1 MKKLLSLIIAVITF
15 YGCQNVIL
23 SEEYQ
28 ENVPATRA
36 SVGSSDYYY
45 WCDGVKIPLTVN
57 ENKSYVLVE
66 TAKFESVRK
75 SAVNIRGGNTRTIDN
90 YAALGIRSSKEFRM
104 QKSLTSFTLDNAQQK
119 SINPQDVVYE
129 APYFKTSDGA
139 DLGITNVFSV
149 QLTGEQDLAKLQK
162 IAEEYNLEILG
173 ENKFDPS
180 IYYLSCTKES
190 KGNALEMAN
199 FMYESGAFEYAT
211 PEFIVESMPDAAP
224 NDTYFSYQWNL
235 KNVSYPGIDIN
246 YVNARN
252 AFAFPY
258 INDIIVA
265 VVDNG
270 V

>member
-1 MKKLLSLIIAVITF
+1 MVARMTFCQRNIKKTFPRPVRLWVRLIII
-15 YGCQNVIL
+15 I
-23 SEEYQ
+23 
-28 ENVPATRA
+28 
-36 SVGSSDYYY
+36 

-75 SAVNIRGGNTRTIDN
+75 SAVNIRRGNTRTIDN

-173 ENKFDPS
+173 EN
-180 IYYLSCTKES
+180 
-190 KGNALEMAN
+190 
-199 FMYESGAFEYAT
+199 
-211 PEFIVESMPDAAP
+211 EFVLP
-224 NDTYFSYQWNL
+224 
-235 KNVSYPGIDIN
+235 
-246 YVNARN
+246 
-252 AFAFPY
+252 
-258 INDIIVA
+258 
-265 VVDNG
+265 
-270 V
+270 

>member
-15 YGCQNVIL
+15 YGCQDDIL

-36 SVGSSDYYY
+36 SEGSSDYY

-66 TAKFESVRK
+66 TAKFESVRN
-75 SAVNIRGGNTRTIDN
+75 SAITNRSGLGTTRTIEN
-90 YAALGIRSSKEFRM
+90 HAALGIRSSKKAGL

-173 ENKFDPS
+173 ENEFDPE
-180 IYYLSCTKES
+180 YLLSFVYIRSRKGMRS
-190 KGNALEMAN
+190 KWRILCMNRARLSMQHP
-199 FMYESGAFEYAT
+199 SLSLSRCPT
-211 PEFIVESMPDAAP
+211 PFRTILISVV
-224 NDTYFSYQWNL
+224 N
-235 KNVSYPGIDIN
+235 GI
-246 YVNARN
+246 
-252 AFAFPY
+252 
-258 INDIIVA
+258 
-265 VVDNG
+265 
-270 V
+270 

>member
-1 MKKLLSLIIAVITF
+1 M
-15 YGCQNVIL
+15 
-23 SEEYQ
+23 
-28 ENVPATRA
+28 
-36 SVGSSDYYY
+36 
-45 WCDGVKIPLTVN
+45 KIPLTVN

-75 SAVNIRGGNTRTIDN
+75 SAVNIRRGNTRTIDN

-258 INDIIVA
+258 ITDIIVA

>member
-1 MKKLLSLIIAVITF
+1 M
-15 YGCQNVIL
+15 
-23 SEEYQ
+23 
-28 ENVPATRA
+28 
-36 SVGSSDYYY
+36 
-45 WCDGVKIPLTVN
+45 
-57 ENKSYVLVE
+57 
-66 TAKFESVRK
+66 
-75 SAVNIRGGNTRTIDN
+75 
-90 YAALGIRSSKEFRM
+90 
-104 QKSLTSFTLDNAQQK
+104 TLPN
-119 SINPQDVVYE
+119 
-129 APYFKTSDGA
+129 FK
-139 DLGITNVFSV
+139 
-149 QLTGEQDLAKLQK
+149 K

-173 ENKFDPS
+173 ENKSTRVS
-180 IYYLSCTKES
+180 IIFRVQRSRKGMRS
-190 KGNALEMAN
+190 KAN

>member
-1 MKKLLSLIIAVITF
+1 
-15 YGCQNVIL
+15 
-23 SEEYQ
+23 
-28 ENVPATRA
+28 
-36 SVGSSDYYY
+36 
-45 WCDGVKIPLTVN
+45 
-57 ENKSYVLVE
+57 
-66 TAKFESVRK
+66 
-75 SAVNIRGGNTRTIDN
+75 
-90 YAALGIRSSKEFRM
+90 M

-139 DLGITNVFSV
+139 DLGIMNVFSV

-173 ENKFDPS
+173 ENKFDNPARWD
-180 IYYLSCTKES
+180 
-190 KGNALEMAN
+190 GN
-199 FMYESGAFEYAT
+199 GD
-211 PEFIVESMPDAAP
+211 VP

>member
-1 MKKLLSLIIAVITF
+1 M
-15 YGCQNVIL
+15 
-23 SEEYQ
+23 
-28 ENVPATRA
+28 
-36 SVGSSDYYY
+36 
-45 WCDGVKIPLTVN
+45 KIPLTVN

-75 SAVNIRGGNTRTIDN
+75 SAVNIRRGNTRTIDN

-139 DLGITNVFSV
+139 DLGITNVFRV

-173 ENKFDPS
+173 ENKF
-180 IYYLSCTKES
+180 
-190 KGNALEMAN
+190 
-199 FMYESGAFEYAT
+199 
-211 PEFIVESMPDAAP
+211 EFIVESMPDAAP

>member
-1 MKKLLSLIIAVITF
+1 MSSRSYKSEQREYYKFINEVLFEKKI
-15 YGCQNVIL
+15 
-23 SEEYQ
+23 
-28 ENVPATRA
+28 
-36 SVGSSDYYY
+36 
-45 WCDGVKIPLTVN
+45 
-57 ENKSYVLVE
+57 
-66 TAKFESVRK
+66 
-75 SAVNIRGGNTRTIDN
+75 
-90 YAALGIRSSKEFRM
+90 
-104 QKSLTSFTLDNAQQK
+104 
-119 SINPQDVVYE
+119 
-129 APYFKTSDGA
+129 
-139 DLGITNVFSV
+139 
-149 QLTGEQDLAKLQK
+149 
-162 IAEEYNLEILG
+162 
-173 ENKFDPS
+173 
-180 IYYLSCTKES
+180 
-190 KGNALEMAN
+190 EMAN